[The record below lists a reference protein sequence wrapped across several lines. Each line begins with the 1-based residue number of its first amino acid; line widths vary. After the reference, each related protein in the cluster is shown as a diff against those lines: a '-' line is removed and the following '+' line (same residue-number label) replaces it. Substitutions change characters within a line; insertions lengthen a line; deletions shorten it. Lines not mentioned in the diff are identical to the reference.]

1 MSFDGISP
9 SSEEGVLLKDVIAA
23 DTFEHTISSTA
34 TAADQAARDR
44 QTTLTYL
51 MARRV
56 TDALGCE
63 NKPLEQAPA
72 VKSGDTQ

>member
-1 MSFDGISP
+1 MSFEQEWARQGP
-9 SSEEGVLLKDVIAA
+9 STTPPGGSGVLGTTPPEKKKA
-23 DTFEHTISSTA
+23 
-34 TAADQAARDR
+34 
-44 QTTLTYL
+44 TTLTYL

>member
-1 MSFDGISP
+1 MP
-9 SSEEGVLLKDVIAA
+9 
-23 DTFEHTISSTA
+23 FEQECARQGPFTA
-34 TAADQAARDR
+34 CPGALVTAADRAARDR

-56 TDALGCE
+56 TDAPGCE

>member
-1 MSFDGISP
+1 MSFEQERARQGP
-9 SSEEGVLLKDVIAA
+9 STTPPGGS
-23 DTFEHTISSTA
+23 
-34 TAADQAARDR
+34 DR
-44 QTTLTYL
+44 QTILTYL

>member
-1 MSFDGISP
+1 MSFEQEWARQGPD
-9 SSEEGVLLKDVIAA
+9 EGACVR
-23 DTFEHTISSTA
+23 TP
-34 TAADQAARDR
+34 RDR

-72 VKSGDTQ
+72 VTSGDTQ